1 MNRYLFTFILCL
13 GLTLFGGHRG
23 FAETAAD
30 TVYANTYE
38 QQAEGSEPKAQ
49 RNITYEEW
57 NDLTN
62 DDAFRYRKTI
72 ENEKVEEPEQRDH
85 SAWYRFWGTIWEW
98 MGSTAGKVIIWAS
111 LIVIILYA
119 VYKILVGDGISIFG
133 RTSKVLAE
141 DTHALVEDI
150 NDTNWEKLLEKA
162 AKEGDLRLSVRY
174 SYMLLLRLLQDSGLI
189 HYREDKTNF
198 QYISELADT
207 QYKQP
212 FRTLSRQYEYTWYG
226 EYPISQES
234 YNEYLATVMDIKRK
248 LGR

>member
-1 MNRYLFTFILCL
+1 MNRYLFAFILCFS
-13 GLTLFGGHRG
+13 LTVFQGYGV
-23 FAETAAD
+23 FAETATD
-30 TVYANTYE
+30 TVSANTYE
-38 QQAEGSEPKAQ
+38 MQAEEPEPKTQ

-62 DDAFRYRKTI
+62 DDAFSYRKTV
-72 ENEKVEEPEQRDH
+72 ENEKIEEPEQRDY
-85 SAWYRFWGTIWEW
+85 SGWYRFWGAIWEW
-98 MGSTAGKVIIWAS
+98 MGSTGGKVIIWS
-111 LIVIILYA
+111 FLIAVILYA

-174 SYMLLLRLLQDSGLI
+174 SYMLLLRLLQDSDLI
-189 HYREDKTNF
+189 QYREDKTNF
-198 QYISELADT
+198 QYVSELADT

-226 EYPISQES
+226 EYPISQDS
-234 YNEYLATVMDIKRK
+234 YNEYIASIMDIKKK